1 MDIQFYL
8 KRPDAK
14 AHTSI
19 FARITYEA
27 GTCKFYTTE
36 SINPV
41 YWNPDT
47 HQAAQTRKF
56 PEYPEFNARLE
67 NIRQIIKTTYRKYL
81 NDNESQIP
89 TPGILK
95 DLLDIIFGKKADATI
110 REFFEY
116 YKDFNKRSK
125 QGERLSPKTKKAT
138 KVSTNK
144 GFITTLNHLEA
155 FQKTYK
161 RRINFD
167 SIDIQFHS
175 DYINYLTN
183 TAKLGLNAIGDHIK
197 RIKTVLGEAKI
208 RGVKVNPAYESPYF
222 FKPQEQ
228 SDSIYLNSSEL
239 QKMEAL
245 DLSENPKL
253 DRVRDLFLIGC
264 YTGLRYSDYS
274 ILNAAN
280 IQDGFFEV
288 EQSKTEK
295 TITIPIHLVVKRIFD
310 KYNSQLPQFISNQ
323 KSNEYLKEIGEKLPE
338 LKVPVTITYTKGGE
352 KITETH
358 AKWVLL
364 TTHTARRSF
373 ATNEYLAGTPSI
385 TIMAVTGHTT
395 ESSFLKYIKLTPNE
409 HAKILKGLWE
419 KRNMLKAV

>member
-14 AHTSI
+14 AQTSI
-19 FARITYEA
+19 FARVTYE
-27 GTCKFYTTE
+27 GGSFKFYTTE
-36 SINPV
+36 NINPA
-41 YWNPDT
+41 YWNADT

-67 NIRQIIKTTYRKYL
+67 NIKQTIKTTYRKFL
-81 NDNESQIP
+81 NDNENQIP
-89 TPGILK
+89 APVILK
-95 DLLDIIFGKKADATI
+95 DLLDIVFGKKKDATI

-116 YKDFNKRSK
+116 YKDFNQRSK
-125 QGERLSPKTKKAT
+125 KGERLSPKTKKAT
-138 KVSTNK
+138 KGSTNK
-144 GFITTLNHLEA
+144 GFVTTLNHLEA
-155 FQKTYK
+155 FQKAYK

-167 SIDIQFHS
+167 TIDIQFHS

-228 SDSIYLNSSEL
+228 SDSIYLSNSEL
-239 QKMEAL
+239 MKIEEL
-245 DLSENPKL
+245 DLSEDLKL

-274 ILNAAN
+274 ILNATN
-280 IQDGFFEV
+280 IKDGFFEV
-288 EQSKTEK
+288 EQTKTEK
-295 TITIPIHLVVKRIFD
+295 AITIPIHPVVKKIFD
-310 KYNSQLPQFISNQ
+310 KYNNKLPESISNQ
-323 KSNEYLKEIGEKLPE
+323 KSNNYLKDVGEMLPE
-338 LKVPVTITYTKGGE
+338 LKIPVTITYTKGGD

-358 AKWVLL
+358 PKWVLL

-395 ESSFLKYIKLTPNE
+395 ETSFLKYIKLTPTE
-409 HAKILKGLWE
+409 HAKILKVLWD
-419 KRNMLKAV
+419 KRTLKIV